1 MKKYL
6 IRTADLSD
14 LDAVT
19 AVEAACFS
27 PAEAATREAFAYRLT
42 AFPERFFVAEWDGE
56 IVGIINGCASS
67 QPAIAD
73 SLYEPQGH
81 EPMGKNQMIFGL
93 AVLPAHQRQGIGAAL
108 MTRMIEFARQT
119 HMERLILTCRQEK
132 IAYYQKF
139 GYVNHG
145 ISKSVHGG
153 AVWYDMTLEL

>member
-1 MKKYL
+1 MRASARFFTQLVVDFASAWFVDRIGY
-6 IRTADLSD
+6 RVSVAASQ
-14 LDAVT
+14 VT
-19 AVEAACFS
+19 AA
-27 PAEAATREAFAYRLT
+27 L
-42 AFPERFFVAEWDGE
+42 GL
-56 IVGIINGCASS
+56 I
-67 QPAIAD
+67 
-73 SLYEPQGH
+73 
-81 EPMGKNQMIFGL
+81 GL

-108 MTRMIEFARQT
+108 MTGMIEFARQT